1 MANSV
6 TKYMTRSPDAQ
17 KVRDDCVYVLKHSYN
32 MLGHGPVMANAR
44 VLSNYQSTGAL
55 KEGAMT
61 VKCLFH
67 LPNRDCQSK
76 LETVDV
82 LCLGLEA
89 VALYNMLKA
98 MWGNRSDMPSL
109 VLAKCSHPSR
119 TARESGTNGTVLD
132 SLSASRMLAKCVK
145 PAMDYITVCN
155 KHRVA
160 YSIMSGDAI
169 VNAETLRLKA
179 NRSVIKSQGKAAKAL
194 SAVIAKMSNMPDIG
208 ERMSTLAEA
217 LDSFCAV

>member
-1 MANSV
+1 
-6 TKYMTRSPDAQ
+6 MTGSPDAQ
-17 KVRDDCVYVLKHSYN
+17 KVRYDCINVLKHSYN
-32 MLGHGPVMANAR
+32 MLGHGTVMANAR

-67 LPNRDCQSK
+67 LLNRDCQSK
-76 LETVDV
+76 LKTVDV
-82 LCLGLEA
+82 LCLSLEA

-119 TARESGTNGTVLD
+119 TARESGNGTVLH
-132 SLSASRMLAKCVK
+132 SLSASRLLAKCVR

-155 KHRVA
+155 EKRIA

-179 NRSVIKSQGKAAKAL
+179 NRSVIKSRGKAAKAL
-194 SAVIAKMSNMPDIG
+194 SAVIAKMSDMG
-208 ERMSTLAEA
+208 LGFR
-217 LDSFCAV
+217 V